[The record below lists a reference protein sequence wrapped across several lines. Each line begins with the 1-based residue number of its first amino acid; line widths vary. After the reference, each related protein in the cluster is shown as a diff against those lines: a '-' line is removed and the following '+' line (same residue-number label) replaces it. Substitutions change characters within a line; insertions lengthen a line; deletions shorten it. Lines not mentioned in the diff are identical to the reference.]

1 MTTGAQSYMDAEY
14 QGVELGL
21 RHADLADYVALA
33 AQWARAYRAAVPNDQ
48 RTDFD
53 VVYPLIS
60 HAATLESVH
69 AELARAVS
77 ALTDATE
84 VSVTRG
90 APRPAV
96 PAAEVRILPHL
107 DAVPYLMRMEP
118 RSRYRVTHQDLWRSS
133 LTHAKD
139 YLSSVD
145 EMDTRELD
153 LKLSW
158 YAAVVQKLLDD
169 AYTAVRDAYTDAV
182 VAIYAGTVPNRVLPY
197 TIASCLKDLTS
208 QGFDDANCGPLLH
221 RFAESFP
228 NAVAEC
234 LTLPHKWQ
242 AAQQNH

>member
-1 MTTGAQSYMDAEY
+1 MTTGAQSYVDAEY
-14 QGVELGL
+14 QGVELGV
-21 RHADLADYVALA
+21 RHADLADCVALA

-53 VVYPLIS
+53 VAYPLIP
-60 HAATLESVH
+60 HATTLEFVH
-69 AELARAVS
+69 AELARAIS

-84 VSVTRG
+84 VSVTRD
-90 APRPAV
+90 APRPAG

-133 LTHAKD
+133 LAHAKD

-145 EMDTRELD
+145 EIDTRELD

-158 YAAVVQKLLDD
+158 YATVVQKLLDA

-182 VAIYAGTVPNRVLPY
+182 VATFCTVPDRVLPY

-221 RFAESFP
+221 RFADSFP

-234 LTLPHKWQ
+234 LTMPHKWQ
-242 AAQQNH
+242 ATQQNH